1 MVKYFSLV
9 NSFFPSLVWVFNF
22 PLRPCCYNTFLLKSV
37 KIQAIFVAQS
47 LKISIW
53 SCTLIYC
60 FRLDSHSVLS
70 RYPEQSFKFINSL
83 PHWVVLYIA
92 SDGPRAVKVSLQ
104 YLFCIQSLPDGC
116 PWSGVLV
123 MDNNGGSR
131 PIAILSSVIQVGSAN
146 PGLSVFPL
154 VRNLLQTGCKQLG
167 WYWHDTV

>member
-1 MVKYFSLV
+1 MVKYFSLL
-9 NSFFPSLVWVFNF
+9 NSFFRSLVCVFNF
-22 PLRPCCYNTFLLKSV
+22 SRRPCCYNTFLLKNV
-37 KIQAIFVAQS
+37 KIQAIYMARS

-53 SCTLIYC
+53 SCTLIYF

-70 RYPEQSFKFINSL
+70 TYPEQSFKFINSL

-92 SDGPRAVKVSLQ
+92 SQGPRAVKVSLQ

-116 PWSGVLV
+116 PWSGLLV
-123 MDNNGGSR
+123 MDNNGSR
-131 PIAILSSVIQVGSAN
+131 SPIAMLSLVIQVGSAN
-146 PGLSVFPL
+146 TRLSVFPL